1 MKWRKGIKKVAGF
14 VLAGILA
21 VGIMGCQG
29 SQEEEEILTI
39 CVDSGT

>member
-29 SQEEEEILTI
+29 SQEEEVVLEYK
-39 CVDSGT
+39 